1 MDGLLIMETPIN
13 MDDLGYL
20 HFRKPPYVPIDS
32 ASQFP
37 GESSFSAQ
45 KLKATIHGWYAMICN
60 DFKEASN
67 VTKDQVHPKIQPA
80 RSRCVSSL
88 IGS

>member
-1 MDGLLIMETPIN
+1 MEGLLIMETPID

-45 KLKATIHGWYAMICN
+45 KLKATIHGWYAMICPTS
-60 DFKEASN
+60 K
-67 VTKDQVHPKIQPA
+67 KLPM
-80 RSRCVSSL
+80 
-88 IGS
+88 